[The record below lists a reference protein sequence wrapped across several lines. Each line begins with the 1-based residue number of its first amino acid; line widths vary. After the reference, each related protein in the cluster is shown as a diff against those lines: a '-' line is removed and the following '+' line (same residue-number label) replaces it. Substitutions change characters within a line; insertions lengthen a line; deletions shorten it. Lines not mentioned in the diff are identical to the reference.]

1 MPDAEDR
8 IIAMIDELEHL
19 AQRRTDAWQIPRE
32 EGEFLYSLVLS
43 SHARLVVEVGTS
55 YGFSGLFLGAALR
68 TTGGL
73 LHTIDAD
80 PRKHEMARATFEKAG
95 LADII
100 TIHLGDARQILP
112 TIEGPI
118 DMVFLDAEKAM
129 TREYFDLV
137 WNYVR
142 RGGSV
147 LTDNVL
153 THRDELRKF
162 VQYVRARADVR
173 SGEVGVGNGLEWTVK
188 VA

>member
-1 MPDAEDR
+1 MLDAEDR

-19 AQRRTDAWQIPRE
+19 ARRRSDAWQVPRE

-73 LHTIDAD
+73 LHTIDND
-80 PRKHEMARATFEKAG
+80 PRKYEMARSTFERAG

-118 DMVFLDAEKAM
+118 DMAFLDADKEM

-137 WNYVR
+137 WKYVR

-147 LTDNVL
+147 LTDNVV
-153 THRDELRKF
+153 THHEQLKKF
-162 VQYVRARADVR
+162 VQYVRGRQDVR
-173 SGEVGVGNGLEWTVK
+173 SGQVAIGNGLEWTVK